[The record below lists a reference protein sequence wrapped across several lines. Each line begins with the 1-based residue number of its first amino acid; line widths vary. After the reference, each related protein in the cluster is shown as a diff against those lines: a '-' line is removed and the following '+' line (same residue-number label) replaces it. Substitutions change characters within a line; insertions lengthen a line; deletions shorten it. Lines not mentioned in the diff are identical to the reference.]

1 MNKRK
6 LIISAAVIL
15 ALCVVLFV
23 QRQMIASFS
32 QKAPHLE
39 ILLTDEA
46 VSDASELL
54 AQYSPQDTAEGLVIY
69 PVGDPSDAFLYA
81 EVSDL
86 LKAGGIGEVVMYDG
100 TQSLRLARQALSLSA
115 FCLELCLAV
124 LCLRALW
131 RGGQSFAN
139 LFRQELCLKY
149 PREIVRDNLEKLLIA
164 IIAAVVL
171 VVSFILLVRELV
183 AFTPFMPPN
192 AVPPVHIFDI
202 SHYLDVLRAPAV
214 QTDYALLCRSTLF
227 SLYIQSIC
235 AAVLS
240 LCLLVLLWHRH
251 PKEGFHAKAS
261 V

>member
-1 MNKRK
+1 MLKQKRGF
-6 LIISAAVIL
+6 LYIL
-15 ALCVVLFV
+15 PGLLGLGIFFIVPFV
-23 QRQMIASFS
+23 ASFRYIFYTGI
-32 QKAPHLE
+32 ATPEFAGLGNFIE
-39 ILLTDEA
+39 LTTNEA
-46 VSDASELL
+46 
-54 AQYSPQDTAEGLVIY
+54 Y
-69 PVGDPSDAFLYA
+69 
-81 EVSDL
+81 
-86 LKAGGIGEVVMYDG
+86 
-100 TQSLRLARQALSLSA
+100 RLALSLSA

-164 IIAAVVL
+164 VIAAVVL

-183 AFTPFMPPN
+183 AFTPFMPPD

-227 SLYIQSIC
+227 SLYMQSIC